1 MEAPPWP
8 TEDSAA
14 GSTENNVEV
23 RKEVTANT
31 VQISD
36 NIFAVIETKV
46 SIWPKVKRI
55 IGYVMMY
62 QKKFFYRICDKG
74 NPEQKSSTNGK
85 NLCDKSNLNL
95 EPI

>member
-1 MEAPPWP
+1 MEAPLWP
-8 TEDSAA
+8 TEDKAV

-46 SIWPKVKRI
+46 SIWSQVKRI
-55 IGYVMMY
+55 IGYVIIY
-62 QKKFFYRICDKG
+62 QKKFFY
-74 NPEQKSSTNGK
+74 
-85 NLCDKSNLNL
+85 
-95 EPI
+95 